1 MRLLGASL
9 MCADLLNLG
18 QQIAELEAANIDFYH
33 IDIMD
38 GQFVDNFALSIDFIK
53 TIKPLTTRPIDVHLM
68 VGQPERYIDA
78 LAAAGADMITVHAEA
93 VGHLHGVLTQIRRH
107 GLKAGVALNPA
118 TQVRTLSYVIELID
132 ILLIMTVEP
141 GFAGQTFIDA
151 MHRKIR
157 FARTWL
163 KMKRSQALIEVDGN
177 IGPQTLAPCAAE
189 GASMFVL
196 GTSALFHHR
205 GTLAEN
211 LFETRKHAEQPCERP
226 TGSP

>member
-1 MRLLGASL
+1 MRILGASL

-38 GQFVDNFALSIDFIK
+38 GQFVNNFALSIDFIK
-53 TIKPLTTRPIDVHLM
+53 IIRPLTARPIDVHLM
-68 VGQPERYIDA
+68 VGHPERYIDA
-78 LAAAGADMITVHAEA
+78 LAAAGANIITIHAET

-118 TQVRTLSYVIELID
+118 TLVRSLSYVVDLID
-132 ILLIMTVEP
+132 VMLIMTVEP

-151 MHRKIR
+151 MYRKIR
-157 FARTWL
+157 FARSWL

-177 IGPQTLAPCAAE
+177 IGPETLPLCMAE

-196 GTSALFHHR
+196 GSSALFHHR

-211 LFETRKHAEQPCERP
+211 LRQARKSSQLSCVSS
-226 TGSP
+226 TGLT